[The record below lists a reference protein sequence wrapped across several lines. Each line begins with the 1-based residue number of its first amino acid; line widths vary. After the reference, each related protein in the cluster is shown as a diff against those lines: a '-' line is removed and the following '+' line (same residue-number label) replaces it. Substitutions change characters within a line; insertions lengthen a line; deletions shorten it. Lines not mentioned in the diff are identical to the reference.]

1 MSANAL
7 YPALL
12 AAQRQ
17 FGAVKK
23 DAKNPAFRSNYATL
37 QSILE
42 TIEGPLW
49 DNGLLVV
56 QQFQYDKIAHGG
68 AAGEGTPILITR
80 LVHAA
85 SGESIESVVAVSS
98 KDPHDPQ
105 KVGSA
110 ITYYRR
116 YSLLSLLGLTPEEDD
131 DGHAASQ
138 PRHQYAPRQD
148 TPQPQTTQQRPVGQP
163 RNGTGHTPSA
173 PQGGA
178 DQGLERAT
186 ERQVKFIH
194 GIAREA
200 GLDEQELADWCQE
213 LYQQDVEHLNRRD
226 ASTLIEALQRR
237 RNEVA

>member
-1 MSANAL
+1 MSEALTKL

-12 AAQRQ
+12 AAQQ
-17 FGAVKK
+17 SMGKVKK

-56 QQFQYDKIAHGG
+56 QQFQYDRIVHGRND

-116 YSLLSLLGLTPEEDD
+116 YSLLALLGLTPEEDD
-131 DGHAASQ
+131 DGNSAAQ
-138 PRHQYAPRQD
+138 PRQPAAPRQS
-148 TPQPQTTQQRPVGQP
+148 PAPAYIAAPRPVQAAQQ
-163 RNGTGHTPSA
+163 A
-173 PQGGA
+173 PQLAQPKWTKEEYAEIVGEA
-178 DQGLERAT
+178 ITLCNAYDYERAVSHFGQARARMT
-186 ERQVKFIH
+186 PDQIADTKEQLRMMKAAIAERT
-194 GIAREA
+194 AR
-200 GLDEQELADWCQE
+200 
-213 LYQQDVEHLNRRD
+213 
-226 ASTLIEALQRR
+226 
-237 RNEVA
+237 